1 MARRKFDVVVVLG
14 AGLTPSGRASP
25 TMRRR
30 VLRGVEVLNRTGAG
44 ALLLT
49 GGPAGRKISEAH
61 VMRELAL
68 DAGVPPDCIVIE
80 PNASNTLE
88 NAERSARIMEQ
99 RGWSSPVV
107 VSDRVHLPRALL
119 AFRGAGVRAA
129 GAGVRSG
136 WRGGPFRTKLHY
148 MIYEMAGFVWYVA
161 LITAR
166 RRRS

>member
-1 MARRKFDVVVVLG
+1 MARREFDVVVVLG

-25 TMRRR
+25 TLRRR

-49 GGPAGRKISEAH
+49 GGPAGRKISEAQ

-68 DAGVPPDCIVIE
+68 EAGVTPDRIVIE

-88 NAERSARIMEQ
+88 NAERSARIMVQ
-99 RGWSSPVV
+99 RGWSSPIV

-119 AFRGAGVRAA
+119 AFRGAGFRAA
-129 GAGVRSG
+129 GSGVRSG
-136 WRGGPFRTKLHY
+136 WRAGPFRTKLHY
-148 MIYEMAGFVWYVA
+148 LIYEVAGFLWYAA
-161 LITAR
+161 LLTAR
-166 RRRS
+166 GRRS